1 MRYLIH
7 VLSLDR
13 TIRSRGYFP
22 VFPCPRLCETK
33 YSKHGVDRLSFLET
47 GCWAVQKGT
56 LCIRR
61 NDFEAFEGT
70 QWLLLAFH
78 LFNFKDA
85 SDPIDCLA
93 GRASTCSSH
102 TWGLQEACIWL
113 TIWQIFQCHTGG
125 LRQASRAGHAA
136 ALEAGGQQRAEPRT
150 KISMAITLRGTPRPI
165 KSISFQHVVC
175 RKLRRTN
182 IILNRFKMIQELQ
195 YLHETAFYINL
206 FTCKVAVAR
215 SEACKRPKQW
225 LLGIVS
231 ESESCRISNELLAE
245 TCLI

>member
-1 MRYLIH
+1 MFITYLG
-7 VLSLDR
+7 LARSLHLAHNLADLPMSYWGFKANQSRR
-13 TIRSRGYFP
+13 TCCSSRSR
-22 VFPCPRLCETK
+22 RT
-33 YSKHGVDRLSFLET
+33 
-47 GCWAVQKGT
+47 
-56 LCIRR
+56 
-61 NDFEAFEGT
+61 
-70 QWLLLAFH
+70 
-78 LFNFKDA
+78 
-85 SDPIDCLA
+85 
-93 GRASTCSSH
+93 
-102 TWGLQEACIWL
+102 
-113 TIWQIFQCHTGG
+113 
-125 LRQASRAGHAA
+125 AA
-136 ALEAGGQQRAEPRT
+136 RRAEDQDIHGHNP
-150 KISMAITLRGTPRPI
+150 
-165 KSISFQHVVC
+165 SFQHVVC